1 MTIPADAAVIDATGK
16 TVIPGL
22 VDSHVHLRNYH
33 IQDYLYW
40 GVTTVGDLG
49 NSPGWLTAYRDAVEQ
64 GRATG
69 SYILNGGNRFNAP
82 LRPEFV
88 NNLDA
93 ELIGNSGNAV
103 ITDAASAERE
113 VAKAKQV
120 GQDAIKMRDRLTP
133 AQMKMV
139 IDIAH
144 KQGLPVFAH
153 FDSANTRQGQPLTG
167 TDEIV
172 DTGLDVVVHLFSL
185 IKATAPPEVV
195 DRIRKGGPVEGWDQ
209 LNTARFAPIIQK
221 MVANNNLC
229 EPDHREPVREG
240 QQVSSR
246 IRQDQYQ
253 LRQQPDGPERAE
265 AGSRSIRSVLQTRS
279 GSKRG
284 GAGRG
289 LQESRSVREAVR
301 GRRRENRFRNRQ
313 RRGKNRHVAASRCT
327 RK

>member
-1 MTIPADAAVIDATGK
+1 MRRTRFFSALGLIALLPAFGALAQNRLAQQRGQTNQRLLVLRGGLLIDGTGAAPIPNSVITIANGKIQSVGREGSATIPADATLIDATGK

-82 LRPEFV
+82 LKPEFV

-93 ELIGNSGNAV
+93 ELIGNSGNAP

-133 AQMKMV
+133 A
-139 IDIAH
+139 
-144 KQGLPVFAH
+144 
-153 FDSANTRQGQPLTG
+153 
-167 TDEIV
+167 
-172 DTGLDVVVHLFSL
+172 
-185 IKATAPPEVV
+185 
-195 DRIRKGGPVEGWDQ
+195 
-209 LNTARFAPIIQK
+209 
-221 MVANNNLC
+221 
-229 EPDHREPVREG
+229 
-240 QQVSSR
+240 
-246 IRQDQYQ
+246 
-253 LRQQPDGPERAE
+253 
-265 AGSRSIRSVLQTRS
+265 
-279 GSKRG
+279 
-284 GAGRG
+284 
-289 LQESRSVREAVR
+289 
-301 GRRRENRFRNRQ
+301 
-313 RRGKNRHVAASRCT
+313 
-327 RK
+327 